1 MKITDYDYFD
11 NYVANELASCQ
22 TAEQMLAVLA
32 HHYKLD
38 KKLGIITHLAFR
50 QGLKQAVSMLRP
62 EVRKNNVPN

>member
-1 MKITDYDYFD
+1 
-11 NYVANELASCQ
+11 
-22 TAEQMLAVLA
+22 MLTILA

>member
-22 TAEQMLAVLA
+22 TAEEMLTILA

-38 KKLGIITHLAFR
+38 TKLGIITHLAFR
-50 QGLKQAVSMLRP
+50 QVLKQAVSMLRP

>member
-11 NYVANELASCQ
+11 NYVASELATCQ
-22 TAEQMLAVLA
+22 TAEEMLTILA

-62 EVRKNNVPN
+62 EVRRNSVPN